1 MNPSEHVKI
10 KKQVNVLL
18 QKIYIYIYERER
30 ERERERE
37 SLSLCVIPALLT
49 PKKDGSWR
57 ICVDSQVINRIS
69 IKY

>member
-10 KKQVNVLL
+10 KRQVNELL
-18 QKIYIYIYERER
+18 QKIYIGMR